1 MYGLRIY
8 FPLDLGAF
16 MINVRTK
23 FFMIIMIIY
32 NFEIPGRGKGG
43 GGLADLIFFFG
54 SAQAYSYLIT
64 EQDFE
69 KN

>member
-43 GGLADLIFFFG
+43 GACGPDLFLWISTGLQL
-54 SAQAYSYLIT
+54 SNY
-64 EQDFE
+64 
-69 KN
+69 